1 MKTALLKTIMIMVVY
16 AILSVAINFGM
27 YGENWSWSQWL
38 EPLNHIILL
47 DLIPI
52 EGFNMHVYGTNIVYY
67 ESEQRETVCKIV
79 NVILIFVA
87 HLLSFLPKRRW
98 LRITLIT
105 TTFIIVIGWT
115 LFMLLAMV
123 MGSAG

>member
-1 MKTALLKTIMIMVVY
+1 MVVY

-27 YGENWSWSQWL
+27 YGENWSWSHWL

-52 EGFNMHVYGTNIVYY
+52 EGFNMHAHGSNIVYY

-87 HLLSFLPKRRW
+87 HFLSFLPKRRW
-98 LRITLIT
+98 LRNTLT
-105 TTFIIVIGWT
+105 TTIFIIVIGWT